1 MIRIIIKSKVIFNF
15 MAWEILKNLRKSQKK
30 TQTDVANYLDTTYQ
44 TYAHYETGRH
54 QPDPETLA
62 KLADYFNVSVD
73 YLLGRDTP
81 ENENKKIDEAISRID
96 RKFNKLN
103 KEQQE
108 QIENYLDF
116 LLSQKK

>member
-1 MIRIIIKSKVIFNF
+1 MIR
-15 MAWEILKNLRKSQKK
+15 LKELRRDANKLQKE
-30 TQTDVANYLDTTYQ
+30 VANEIGISVQVYCN
-44 TYAHYETGRH
+44 YEKGQRS
-54 QPDPETLA
+54 PSPETLA

-73 YLLGRDTP
+73 YLLGRDAP
-81 ENENKKIDEAISRID
+81 ENANKKIDEAISRID